1 MEVNNWVSML
11 KENADRTM
19 STVNY
24 TLLSSSGPSHNPVF
38 TYRAELRGEGSASRQ
53 GLAKARAAKDLMAR
67 VSSTMATEPPQK
79 PVDAASD
86 LVFPTPGRGNY
97 VGELQE
103 LCQKR
108 HWPLPLYVEQGVSTT
123 GQFLCRFT
131 AVMDSAQQ
139 NADICIRALATGWSK
154 KMAKLKAA
162 DYVLSI
168 VKKLDK

>member
-67 VSSTMATEPPQK
+67 VGGGGPLRPLRLG
-79 PVDAASD
+79 P
-86 LVFPTPGRGNY
+86 
-97 VGELQE
+97 LQLRQTSLGPDPE
-103 LCQKR
+103 KR
-108 HWPLPLYVEQGVSTT
+108 E
-123 GQFLCRFT
+123 
-131 AVMDSAQQ
+131 
-139 NADICIRALATGWSK
+139 
-154 KMAKLKAA
+154 
-162 DYVLSI
+162 
-168 VKKLDK
+168 